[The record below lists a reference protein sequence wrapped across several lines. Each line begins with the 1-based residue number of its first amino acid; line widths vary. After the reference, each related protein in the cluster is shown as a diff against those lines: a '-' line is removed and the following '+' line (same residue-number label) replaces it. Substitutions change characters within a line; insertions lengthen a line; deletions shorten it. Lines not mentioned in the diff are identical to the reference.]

1 MWLQCGGDLPP
12 LPAPLSLQNRSK
24 RPRAEKYM
32 NYGAPLLGG
41 CLWKCKWGKTAPILQ
56 TNRSEKEDGWRSMFT
71 SSCFFPCP
79 PAAPFS
85 CPWEHQIS
93 PQSWKPGSSRSTVV
107 KHRLQ
112 HLPLLKLQ
120 PLTMGHK
127 YCHLSLQATGCW
139 LTAYKMGIIKACV
152 WGADTKN

>member
-56 TNRSEKEDGWRSMFT
+56 TNLSEKEDGWRSMFT
-71 SSCFFPCP
+71 FSCFFPCP

-93 PQSWKPGSSRSTVV
+93 PQSWKPGSSHSTVV
-107 KHRLQ
+107 KHKASASTFAQTPTTHYGTQILSSISSSHRLLANCIQ
-112 HLPLLKLQ
+112 NGDNKGMCLR
-120 PLTMGHK
+120 
-127 YCHLSLQATGCW
+127 CW
-139 LTAYKMGIIKACV
+139 Y
-152 WGADTKN
+152 